1 MRMFDKVLIA
11 NRGEIACRIIRT
23 LKRLKVGSVGVY
35 SDADRNSL
43 HVAQADESVPLG
55 AGPAAETYLRQDKM
69 LDAARAAGAAAI
81 HPGYGFLSE
90 NSGFAAACHAACIVF
105 IGPTPAQIRDFG
117 LKHVARDVARR
128 HGLPLL
134 PGSGLLTTLEE
145 ARDEAARIGYP
156 VMMKSTAGGSGM
168 QLVRQEP
175 ELAEAFHAVERIAK
189 KNFSGGGLFLEK
201 YIERARHIEVQI
213 FGDGAGHVIAPSSR
227 ARPAAQPEAHRRN
240 SGAR

>member
-81 HPGYGFLSE
+81 HPRSE
-90 NSGFAAACHAACIVF
+90 EHTSELQSHLNIVC
-105 IGPTPAQIRDFG
+105 R
-117 LKHVARDVARR
+117 
-128 HGLPLL
+128 LL
-134 PGSGLLTTLEE
+134 L
-145 ARDEAARIGYP
+145 
-156 VMMKSTAGGSGM
+156 
-168 QLVRQEP
+168 
-175 ELAEAFHAVERIAK
+175 
-189 KNFSGGGLFLEK
+189 
-201 YIERARHIEVQI
+201 
-213 FGDGAGHVIAPSSR
+213 
-227 ARPAAQPEAHRRN
+227 
-240 SGAR
+240 